1 VASRRRRRRRQP
13 LDDTL
18 AKYNIF
24 GVCTILLELFIFF
37 VRTIRRIS
45 RLRVWTCAFFRLAQT
60 LHRIGTDSRV
70 RRHRRRRRRAVLPWF
85 TKYPYHRRRRRELL
99 LPLHKLEGD
108 CNRARTHAKT
118 HARARNTLD
127 THSLARAR

>member
-1 VASRRRRRRRQP
+1 
-13 LDDTL
+13 
-18 AKYNIF
+18 
-24 GVCTILLELFIFF
+24 
-37 VRTIRRIS
+37 
-45 RLRVWTCAFFRLAQT
+45 VWTCAFFRLAQT

-70 RRHRRRRRRAVLPWF
+70 HRHRRCRSRRAVLPWF

-118 HARARNTLD
+118 NARARNTLD
-127 THSLARAR
+127 THSLARPRYILLQRVIIIELLLFINYIIKFYNYGQYKNI

>member
-1 VASRRRRRRRQP
+1 M
-13 LDDTL
+13 
-18 AKYNIF
+18 
-24 GVCTILLELFIFF
+24 
-37 VRTIRRIS
+37 
-45 RLRVWTCAFFRLAQT
+45 WTCAFFRLAQT

-70 RRHRRRRRRAVLPWF
+70 HRHRRCRSRRAVLPWF

-118 HARARNTLD
+118 NARARNTLD
-127 THSLARAR
+127 THSLARPRFILLQRVIIIELLLFINDY